1 LDQRNGNLRAFE
13 PGNRAAERHSFY
25 ATKLTSA
32 ESEEIAEIA
41 DVLRELSP
49 VSSDALEPLLS
60 VVAAQLWRQRKAYA
74 DLARNG
80 VVRRNGRPAAILKD
94 LSTLENALMRGLAA
108 LALEPQAAA
117 NLGLTMKR
125 TEALDRADFDPGR
138 LTIKEREQLEKL
150 LTKAETDAG

>member
-1 LDQRNGNLRAFE
+1 LDQRNGNLR
-13 PGNRAAERHSFY
+13 PVGSGNRLGQKHLFY
-25 ATKLTSA
+25 ARVLTSA
-32 ESEEIAEIA
+32 ESSEIAEIA

-60 VVAAQLWRQRKAYA
+60 VVAAQLWRHRKGYA

-117 NLGLTMKR
+117 NLGLTVKR
-125 TEALDRADFDPGR
+125 TEALGRFDTSR
-138 LTIKEREQLEKL
+138 LSPKEQGQLETL
-150 LTKAETDAG
+150 IGKAQVPDGQ